1 MKSNTMIR
9 SYLLKLLYQFYSFIT
24 NLHIINKHLAPKYLI
39 SLAGSYRRVASHRW
53 LASLHVSQK
62 H

>member
-1 MKSNTMIR
+1 MAGGVFSH
-9 SYLLKLLYQFYSFIT
+9 SLLTCTST
-24 NLHIINKHLAPKYLI
+24 NRLAPKYLI
-39 SLAGSYRRVASHRW
+39 SLAGSYRRWASHRR